1 MGFENKV
8 AIVTGGA
15 MGNGLGIVKVLAEK
29 GAKISILDYS
39 DTVETTV
46 SDLKKQGYDVIGFKV
61 DIRNKPEVKKCVD
74 ATFEKFGRL
83 DILVNNAGV
92 LKCEP
97 FLEMSDELR
106 DFHLDVNVKGP
117 WNVTQCALPYMIKN
131 HYGRVVTISS
141 VTGEYVGD
149 AGDMAYGTSKAA
161 LIGFAKCLAM
171 EVADKGITS
180 NVLCPGYILTPMVE
194 QLAKDIEDK
203 TGIESRAT
211 VLGHVQRGGSP
222 TLRDRVV
229 ASEMGYKAVELLVQG
244 KSNRVVAMRHGD
256 IVDFDITEALQ
267 MKKQFNKEL
276 YDIALKISI

>member
-83 DILVNNAGV
+83 DILFNNAGV

-194 QLAKDIEDK
+194 QLAKDTNPDDP
-203 TGIESRAT
+203 ES
-211 VLGHVQRGGSP
+211 VLKIYAEGMPVQRLGRPADIGH
-222 TLRDRVV
+222 LVAFL
-229 ASEMGYKAVELLVQG
+229 ASEEAGFITGASIVIDGGCILPETKAAE
-244 KSNRVVAMRHGD
+244 
-256 IVDFDITEALQ
+256 
-267 MKKQFNKEL
+267 
-276 YDIALKISI
+276 